1 MNNLNEFSN
10 FFVPSFIW
18 LPILPM
24 NIYYSTRLT
33 EVIFYLV
40 AKPFQ
45 AKCSK
50 LFASIKKFIFIRYNE
65 HLLNKFY
72 FQLG

>member
-1 MNNLNEFSN
+1 MNFQIFCSI
-10 FFVPSFIW
+10 FFR
-18 LPILPM
+18 LPILSM
-24 NIYYSTRLT
+24 NIYYSERLT

-50 LFASIKKFIFIRYNE
+50 LFASIKKFIFICYKE

-72 FQLG
+72 FQLR